1 MQSMFHK
8 EQKINGII
16 DGQIKEVSQ
25 STDADGL
32 LSEVEE
38 TLYQI
43 IEQEFRVMDMFDK
56 IIKMRG
62 LE

>member
-1 MQSMFHK
+1 MFHK